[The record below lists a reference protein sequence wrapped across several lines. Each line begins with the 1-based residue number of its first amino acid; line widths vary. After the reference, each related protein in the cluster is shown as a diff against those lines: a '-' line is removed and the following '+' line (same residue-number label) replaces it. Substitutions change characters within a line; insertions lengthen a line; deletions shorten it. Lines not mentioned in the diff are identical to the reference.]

1 MVVHFSN
8 MLSLFRSFK
17 NPVTFK
23 VIVKAGYECY
33 VLENFMNSVNKYV
46 LQALDNYPMYLEET
60 MESLSYAPSYD
71 ESNTMALCLM
81 GRVHAE
87 QLLDYEQAKRYFQ
100 EALVHNVQ
108 ALEVYPYFIQTLIDM
123 GEYEAAK
130 KTIKFAL
137 TLPAMPLTGIWIK
150 KALLFEKMRKYKKAL
165 KALKKAKLENVDLDF
180 SSSLKAIE
188 DRIKGKQEIKNG
200 NEKENKKER
209 KNSRK

>member
-1 MVVHFSN
+1 MCLAYYGILKIQL
-8 MLSLFRSFK
+8 LSS
-17 NPVTFK
+17 
-23 VIVKAGYECY
+23 VIMKAGYECY

-46 LQALDNYPMYLEET
+46 LQALDNYPIYLEET
-60 MESLSYAPSYD
+60 MESLSYALSYD

-87 QLLDYEQAKRYFQ
+87 QLFDYEQAKRYFQ

-108 ALEVYPYFIQTLIDM
+108 AVEVYPYFIQTLIDM

-137 TLPAMPLTGIWIK
+137 TLPAMPLAGIWIK

-165 KALKKAKLENVDLDF
+165 KALKMAKLENVDLDF
-180 SSSLKAIE
+180 SSSLKSIE
-188 DRIKGKQEIKNG
+188 DRIKGKQEISKGSGKNS
-200 NEKENKKER
+200 KKESNTAL
-209 KNSRK
+209 K

>member
-1 MVVHFSN
+1 MCLAYYGILKIQL
-8 MLSLFRSFK
+8 LSS
-17 NPVTFK
+17 
-23 VIVKAGYECY
+23 VIMKAGYECY

-46 LQALDNYPMYLEET
+46 LQALDNYPIYLEET
-60 MESLSYAPSYD
+60 MESLSYALSYD

-87 QLLDYEQAKRYFQ
+87 QLFDYEQAKRYFQ

-108 ALEVYPYFIQTLIDM
+108 AVEVYPYFIQTLIDM

-137 TLPAMPLTGIWIK
+137 TLPAMPLAGIWIK

-165 KALKKAKLENVDLDF
+165 KALKMAKLENVDLDF
-180 SSSLKAIE
+180 SSSLKSIE
-188 DRIKGKQEIKNG
+188 DRIKGKQEISKGSGKNS
-200 NEKENKKER
+200 KKESNTVR
-209 KNSRK
+209 K

>member
-1 MVVHFSN
+1 
-8 MLSLFRSFK
+8 
-17 NPVTFK
+17 
-23 VIVKAGYECY
+23 
-33 VLENFMNSVNKYV
+33 MNSVNKYV
-46 LQALDNYPMYLEET
+46 LQALDNYPFYLEET
-60 MESLSYAPSYD
+60 LESLSYALSYD

-87 QLLDYEQAKRYFQ
+87 QLFDYAQAKQYFQ

-150 KALLFEKMRKYKKAL
+150 KALLFEKSKRYKKAL
-165 KALKKAKLENVDLDF
+165 KALKMAKLENVDQDLA
-180 SSSLKAIE
+180 SSLKSIE
-188 DRIKGKQEIKNG
+188 ERIQGKQGIKKG
-200 NEKENKKER
+200 RKKT
-209 KNSRK
+209 KK

>member
-1 MVVHFSN
+1 

-60 MESLSYAPSYD
+60 MESLSYALSYD

-100 EALVHNVQ
+100 
-108 ALEVYPYFIQTLIDM
+108 
-123 GEYEAAK
+123 
-130 KTIKFAL
+130 
-137 TLPAMPLTGIWIK
+137 
-150 KALLFEKMRKYKKAL
+150 
-165 KALKKAKLENVDLDF
+165 
-180 SSSLKAIE
+180 
-188 DRIKGKQEIKNG
+188 
-200 NEKENKKER
+200 
-209 KNSRK
+209 

>member
-1 MVVHFSN
+1 MCLAYYGILKIQL
-8 MLSLFRSFK
+8 LSS
-17 NPVTFK
+17 
-23 VIVKAGYECY
+23 VIMKAGYECY

-60 MESLSYAPSYD
+60 MESLSYALSYD

-87 QLLDYEQAKRYFQ
+87 QLFDYEQAKRYFQ

-108 ALEVYPYFIQTLIDM
+108 ALEEYPYFIQTLIAM

-137 TLPAMPLTGIWIK
+137 TLPAMPLAGIWIK

-165 KALKKAKLENVDLDF
+165 KALKMAKLENVDLDF
-180 SSSLKAIE
+180 SSSLKSIE
-188 DRIKGKQEIKNG
+188 DRIKGKQEISKGSGKNS
-200 NEKENKKER
+200 KKESNTAL
-209 KNSRK
+209 K